1 MLPRHCKDLFSL
13 QEISMLKVGSV
24 VGAGRW
30 PNQKAHPDQWHK
42 PISGQVID
50 FCDVRAWANSIY
62 FPMDNP
68 HAGDVMGLAL
78 KLQEQ
83 GVLEGLT
90 PVCWDFLT
98 HKQVMWEKTS
108 SLRSYAED
116 LSLWRAC
123 KALRL
128 DEIQHPR
135 RRRRRDIGEFL
146 PDNLQHLAMQP
157 LLHA

>member
-1 MLPRHCKDLFSL
+1 MF
-13 QEISMLKVGSV
+13 KVGSL

-30 PNQKAHPDQWHK
+30 PNQHAHPDLWHR
-42 PISGQVID
+42 PIAGQVID

-62 FPMDNP
+62 FPSDNP

-78 KLQEQ
+78 KLREQ

-90 PVCWDFLT
+90 PVYWDFLT
-98 HKQVMWEKTS
+98 HQRVMWEKTS
-108 SLRSYAED
+108 ALRSYADD

-135 RRRRRDIGEFL
+135 RRKRRDIGEFL
-146 PDNLQHLAMQP
+146 PDHMQHLAMRQ
-157 LLHA
+157 LVHV